1 MFSEFEVKRQIESI
15 SNSEDTAL
23 RKARRLIHLSR
34 DIRRFSLR
42 LDHGAV
48 ILRRD
53 EDESGADRLQHTL
66 NRLNRLEEEARLA
79 AFKALKSQPKALGFQ
94 VKAER
99 LAYPARWMDTKERL
113 DTQPSYN

>member
-1 MFSEFEVKRQIESI
+1 MYSEFEVKRQIESI
-15 SNSEDTAL
+15 SNSEDPPL

-34 DIRRFSLR
+34 DIRRFSVR

-53 EDESGADRLQHTL
+53 EDESGADRLQQTLNCL
-66 NRLNRLEEEARLA
+66 NRLQEEARLA
-79 AFKALKSQPKALGFQ
+79 AFKALKSQPRAMGFQ

-99 LAYPARWMDTKERL
+99 LAYPARWMDTKEHL
-113 DTQPSYN
+113 DAQPTYN